1 MDQCFASDTGMIG
14 AFSWRLMS
22 LLCKDNRAPLSPTAI
37 LVVETI
43 GMERVNVP
51 PTVTADWLLRFS
63 CKMAVS
69 LTTSSQ
75 LARLG
80 GRRWPV
86 TKVTWRHD
94 WTGDYQIAVVV
105 VIAMLTEPH
114 YLSPSFTDVP
124 IEASLIG
131 EQGRRL
137 ACVK

>member
-1 MDQCFASDTGMIG
+1 
-14 AFSWRLMS
+14 
-22 LLCKDNRAPLSPTAI
+22 
-37 LVVETI
+37 
-43 GMERVNVP
+43 
-51 PTVTADWLLRFS
+51 
-63 CKMAVS
+63 
-69 LTTSSQ
+69 
-75 LARLG
+75 
-80 GRRWPV
+80 
-86 TKVTWRHD
+86 VTWRHD